1 MGGKLSNLSCY
12 LSRSHIFSEKGS
24 MFPDIEKINIVDSGK
39 ELGLNVSDTLL
50 RLMLL
55 IGFGVPI
62 IAGATAVY
70 LLWRTR
76 NRITLVVLF
85 IFHLTRGLMSP
96 LLGIISWI
104 PMFFT
109 PYAEGYKP
117 EKIHLTKYFWIG
129 IRIR

>member
-1 MGGKLSNLSCY
+1 ML
-12 LSRSHIFSEKGS
+12 
-24 MFPDIEKINIVDSGK
+24 PDIEKNNIVDSAK
-39 ELGLNVSDTLL
+39 ELGLNMSDTLL

-70 LLWRTR
+70 FLWKTR

-85 IFHLTRGLMSP
+85 IFHLMCGFVSP
-96 LLGIISWI
+96 FLGIISWI

-109 PYAEGYKP
+109 PYAKGYKP